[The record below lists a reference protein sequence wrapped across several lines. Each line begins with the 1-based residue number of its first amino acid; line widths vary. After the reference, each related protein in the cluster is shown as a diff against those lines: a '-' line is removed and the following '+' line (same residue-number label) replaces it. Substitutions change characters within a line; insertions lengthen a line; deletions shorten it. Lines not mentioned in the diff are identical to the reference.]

1 MQQCSETNHLMSEIT
16 NMNKKDDYRML
27 QISADNH
34 KLLKEYCKARGLK
47 MGHLVGQL
55 IRQYVNKKR

>member
-1 MQQCSETNHLMSEIT
+1 
-16 NMNKKDDYRML
+16 MNKKDEYKMI

-34 KLLKEYCKARGLK
+34 KLLKEYCKDRGFK

-55 IRQYVNKKR
+55 IKQYINKKK

>member
-1 MQQCSETNHLMSEIT
+1 
-16 NMNKKDDYRML
+16 MNKKDDYKML

-34 KLLKEYCKARGLK
+34 KLLKEYCKEKGFK

-55 IRQYVNKKR
+55 IKQYINKKK

>member
-1 MQQCSETNHLMSEIT
+1 MS
-16 NMNKKDDYRML
+16 KRDDYKML

-47 MGHLVGQL
+47 MGHLVGRL
-55 IRQYVNKKR
+55 IKEYINKKR

>member
-1 MQQCSETNHLMSEIT
+1 MKNR
-16 NMNKKDDYRML
+16 DDYKML

-34 KLLKEYCKARGLK
+34 KLLKEFCKLHGLK

-55 IRQYVNKKR
+55 IKQYINKRR